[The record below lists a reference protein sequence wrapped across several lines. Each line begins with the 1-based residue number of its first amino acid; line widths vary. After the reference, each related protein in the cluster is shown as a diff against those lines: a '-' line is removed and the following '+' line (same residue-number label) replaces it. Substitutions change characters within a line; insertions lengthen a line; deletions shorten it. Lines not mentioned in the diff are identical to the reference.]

1 MKSQLVPAVSPEGRT
16 RYLVYLGRELY
27 MDHSQENL
35 EDQKGVVT
43 SHMDKTW
50 KSFWAE
56 GIACTKAQRSPW
68 NSGKARIPVCST
80 GSDCQ
85 YTDPH
90 CYFSSTRSDWRPEG
104 RGSVRHVWSQCATL
118 KRKEPQLSSCCHL
131 QFKISGIFCCLSP

>member
-1 MKSQLVPAVSPEGRT
+1 
-16 RYLVYLGRELY
+16 

-80 GSDCQ
+80 RSDCQ
-85 YTDPH
+85 YTDHTATCPPQDQ
-90 CYFSSTRSDWRPEG
+90 TGDQKVGGQSDMSG
-104 RGSVRHVWSQCATL
+104 HSVRL
-118 KRKEPQLSSCCHL
+118 
-131 QFKISGIFCCLSP
+131 